1 MQFYVTQHHGT
12 EPPFT
17 GRLLHNKK
25 NGVYHCTVCDA
36 PLFNSQTK
44 YDSGCGWP
52 SFYEPVSAEAIRYL
66 TDNSHGMQRIEI
78 RCGNCDAHLGHVF
91 PDGPQP
97 TGERY
102 CVNSASLSFTDEQM
116 ASKSRVEETIQ
127 QIIPCGGER
136 KMDIE
141 QIIDSMTPEVYQR
154 LATAVE
160 LGKWPDGVAL
170 TPEQKENSLQLVM
183 LWQARYNTDAQHMT
197 IDTSGQMVMKSKQQL
212 KEDFGIVP
220 KPIATV
226 KLQ

>member
-1 MQFYVTQHHGT
+1 MS
-12 EPPFT
+12 
-17 GRLLHNKK
+17 K
-25 NGVYHCTVCDA
+25 
-36 PLFNSQTK
+36 
-44 YDSGCGWP
+44 
-52 SFYEPVSAEAIRYL
+52 
-66 TDNSHGMQRIEI
+66 
-78 RCGNCDAHLGHVF
+78 
-91 PDGPQP
+91 
-97 TGERY
+97 
-102 CVNSASLSFTDEQM
+102 M
-116 ASKSRVEETIQ
+116 ASKLRVEETIQ
-127 QIIPCGGER
+127 QIIPGEGER